1 LRGGRRGTFRVH
13 TKFAHAST
21 PHPPKRV
28 RSPIQGCSHHRRRD
42 CLQERCSKTCRPA
55 AVATVPAS
63 PPAQVGMLSKAGR
76 SSDSQAQPAAC
87 LLASVTAFAAP
98 SQWPDHSRP
107 RRLDTAAGPSR
118 NRTGVPC
125 LPVESSC
132 DRQATRFVKGNLSGG
147 GCLSSSDGF
156 TRLTGKLSHAARE
169 HVKL

>member
-1 LRGGRRGTFRVH
+1 VSYPYDMSARKHIAAPRQ
-13 TKFAHAST
+13 
-21 PHPPKRV
+21 V
-28 RSPIQGCSHHRRRD
+28 RSPNPDCSHHRRRD
-42 CLQERCSKTCRPA
+42 CLQERCSKNCRPA
-55 AVATVPAS
+55 APEYSDATVPAS

-125 LPVESSC
+125 LPTESSC
-132 DRQATRFVKGNLSGG
+132 DRRATRFVEGNVSGG
-147 GCLSSSDGF
+147 G
-156 TRLTGKLSHAARE
+156 
-169 HVKL
+169 